1 MKASMRGVIF
11 EHVDHVIKR
20 DKGVIDGN
28 DLGTFFNRGSQDQT
42 TNAPEAIDANFSR
55 T

>member
-1 MKASMRGVIF
+1 MKASMRRVIF
-11 EHVDHVIKR
+11 EHVNHVIKG

-42 TNAPEAIDANFSR
+42 TNAPEAIDTNFGG